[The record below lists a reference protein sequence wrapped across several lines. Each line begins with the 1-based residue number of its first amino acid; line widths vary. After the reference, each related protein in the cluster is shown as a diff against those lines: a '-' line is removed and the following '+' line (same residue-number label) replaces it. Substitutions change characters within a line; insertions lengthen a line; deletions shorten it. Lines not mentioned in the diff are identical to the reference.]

1 MSGMASLV
9 SETLAQ
15 IGAQL
20 RHARIQAGLT
30 QHDVARRANVSR
42 QLVGRIENGFNGEV
56 SAYIAVA
63 AALDHRFTVAE
74 EVPLNENELAALDL
88 INNLQAPPAALP

>member
-1 MSGMASLV
+1 M
-9 SETLAQ
+9 
-15 IGAQL
+15 
-20 RHARIQAGLT
+20 
-30 QHDVARRANVSR
+30 
-42 QLVGRIENGFNGEV
+42 GRIENGFNGEV